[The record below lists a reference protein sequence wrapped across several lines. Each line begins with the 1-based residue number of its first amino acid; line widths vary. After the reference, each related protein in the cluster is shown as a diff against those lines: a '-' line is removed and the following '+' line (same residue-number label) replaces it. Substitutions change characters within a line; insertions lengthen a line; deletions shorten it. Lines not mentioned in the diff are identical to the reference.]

1 MDVCLLRTGGVL
13 AESLLGFCVA
23 ERAAVVLG
31 LCEKQDFGIPALGAQ
46 SVSAGY
52 EPV

>member
-1 MDVCLLRTGGVL
+1 MDVCLLRAGGYWL
-13 AESLLGFCVA
+13 KSLLGFCAA
-23 ERAAVVLG
+23 ERTAIVLG

-46 SVSAGY
+46 SVLAGY

>member
-1 MDVCLLRTGGVL
+1 MDVCLLRAGGVL
-13 AESLLGFCVA
+13 AESLPGFCA
-23 ERAAVVLG
+23 IERTAIVLG